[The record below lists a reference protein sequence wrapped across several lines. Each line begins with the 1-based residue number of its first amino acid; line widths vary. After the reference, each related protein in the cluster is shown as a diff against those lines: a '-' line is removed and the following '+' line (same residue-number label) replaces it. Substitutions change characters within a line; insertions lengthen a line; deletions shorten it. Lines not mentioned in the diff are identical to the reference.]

1 MDLHD
6 PTEPSERALRTVVDV
21 GDVEAGERV
30 GRYTVL
36 ERLGEGGMGTVWAA
50 FDPTL
55 DRKVA
60 LKFLHGTSAD
70 LQPASAGTKD
80 PLLREAQAL
89 AKLSHPNV
97 VAVHEVD
104 THRGRVFMAL
114 ELVQGKTLKKWLVE
128 KRHWREVLRALI
140 EAGRGL
146 AAAHAAG
153 IVHRDMK
160 PANILVGDDGRVRI
174 SDFGLARSEASRK
187 VDDVATPFAAAAGED
202 GPATGPG
209 TGGGGEFAGTPG
221 YMAPEQ
227 QRRLAV
233 DARSDQFSFCVT
245 AYEALCGV
253 KPFPFLAFLG
263 DGTGTDSTTAT
274 QPTPSPP
281 VDHPAPGFR
290 PPAPG
295 FHPPQRILRVLGKG
309 LSQDPTQRHAS
320 MNALLDA
327 LERQARPVRPAFVAA
342 GAAIALLAVPILT
355 IRAGREACAGGPELV
370 GRAWGPNDRDRLAAA
385 FASAGAPGKEALGR
399 AAELLDARATTWA
412 AAYREACEAT
422 RVQRGQSEAVLD
434 LRLGCLET
442 RRQELAALVRLLE
455 GADAVLAARAPD
467 AVQALPGVEPCA
479 NVVALSMPLPPPAD
493 PAVRQQIARLTE
505 RHTAVT
511 AQIIAGRFKP
521 ALDLLEPLIAEA
533 DKVQYAPLQAQLW
546 RNRARLLNPLGR
558 ADEAIDSLTHAIT
571 SAERGRDDLER
582 ARACA
587 LLGYSL
593 GYYKERPDDAYR
605 WLELAVATYQRS
617 PSPEDEAD
625 ALNLWIAVLAGD
637 GKRREALRV
646 LERLE
651 KLVALNFPPDHA
663 LAYRTK
669 VKRVMVL
676 NELERYAEVEAP
688 AREAVAL
695 SIRQRGPRH
704 PIVAGARLALAE
716 TLIGEGNAAEA
727 RAELEQAEPIF
738 RATMPDSL
746 SMTELQI
753 DRAHVE
759 DMEGNTAAA
768 LALATETL
776 VALRKRD
783 RDGQHSLVVNLMGFI
798 GDAQRRLGRTGEAA
812 RTLEDALWI
821 GSRLHDRSPAS
832 TVRVALAKLLWATGQ
847 DPARA
852 MELAKTAAADTAET
866 GGETHREAQA
876 LVDTHA
882 KSAARPGRRGSE
894 EQ

>member
-70 LQPASAGTKD
+70 AHPAATPAGAKD

-174 SDFGLARSEASRK
+174 SDFGLARPEGLRK
-187 VDDVATPFAAAAGED
+187 PDSVATPVATPAPGED
-202 GPATGPG
+202 GPATGSDA
-209 TGGGGEFAGTPG
+209 GGGGEFAGTPG

-227 QRRLAV
+227 QRRLAA

-263 DGTGTDSTTAT
+263 DGSGTDSTTAT

-309 LSQDPTQRHAS
+309 LSQDPVHRYAS

-327 LERQARPVRPAFVAA
+327 LERQARPVRPAFIAA
-342 GAAIALLAVPILT
+342 GAAIALAAVPILT

-370 GRAWGPNDRDRLAAA
+370 GRAWGPDHRDRLATA

-399 AAELLDARATTWA
+399 AAELLDGRAATWA
-412 AAYREACEAT
+412 GAYRDACEAT
-422 RVQRGQSEAVLD
+422 RVQRGQSEAVMD

-455 GADAVLAARAPD
+455 GADAALASRAPD
-467 AVQALPGVEPCA
+467 AVHALPGVEQCA
-479 NVVALSMPLPPPAD
+479 NVVALSMPLPPPSD

-505 RHTAVT
+505 RQAAVT
-511 AQIIAGRFKP
+511 AQIAAGRFKP
-521 ALDLLEPLIAEA
+521 ALDMLEPLIAEA
-533 DKVQYAPLQAQLW
+533 DKLQYAPLQAQLW
-546 RNRARLLNPLGR
+546 LTRGRLLNPLGR
-558 ADEAIDSLTHAIT
+558 VDEAIDSLTRAIT
-571 SAERGRDDLER
+571 SAERGRDDLQR

-587 LLGYSL
+587 HLGYSL
-593 GYYKERPDDAYR
+593 GYYKERSDDAYR
-605 WLELAVATYQRS
+605 WIELAVATYQRS
-617 PSPEDEAD
+617 PSPEDEGD
-625 ALNLWIAVLAGD
+625 ALNLWIAVLIGD
-637 GKRREALRV
+637 GRMRAALGV

-651 KLVALNFPPDHA
+651 KLVALNLPPDHT

-669 VKRVMVL
+669 VKRVMLL
-676 NELERYAEVEAP
+676 NALERYPEAVAV

-695 SIRQRGPRH
+695 GIKQRGPRH

-716 TLIGEGNAAEA
+716 VLIGEGKAAEA
-727 RAELEQAEPIF
+727 RAELDEAEPIF
-738 RATMPDSL
+738 RATMPDSV
-746 SMTELQI
+746 SMMELQR
-753 DRAHVE
+753 DRAHIE
-759 DMEGNTAAA
+759 DMEGHTAAA
-768 LALATETL
+768 LALASETL
-776 VALRKRD
+776 EAMRKRD
-783 RDGQHSLVVNLMGFI
+783 GDQHSSVVDLMGFI
-798 GDAQRRLGRTGEAA
+798 GDAQRRLGRTAEAT

-821 GSRLHDRSPAS
+821 GSRLHDRGAS
-832 TVRVALAKLLWATGQ
+832 AAVRMALAKLLWATGQ

-852 MELAKTAAADTAET
+852 LELAKAAAADTAEV
-866 GGETHREAQA
+866 GGQTHREAQA
-876 LVDTHA
+876 LVAAHA
-882 KSAARPGRRGSE
+882 KAAATGPGER
-894 EQ
+894 